1 MAPAAERR
9 GRCILRRVSWGER
22 IPIAAHDI
30 SFGLH
35 SAMVPLT
42 SHTDYQLYCQ
52 LDRDSRVDVRGLGL
66 PPEGYDLGGVSGG
79 PMLQPVYR
87 DRVWGWRLVG
97 ALSEAVSAGSFERV
111 TAVRAHFILPDGRIS
126 R

>member
-1 MAPAAERR
+1 MDFDVSDCPGGVSKIA
-9 GRCILRRVSWGER
+9 RVV
-22 IPIAAHDI
+22 AHFVI

-42 SHTDYQLYCQ
+42 SHTDYQLCCQ

-66 PPEGYDLGGVSGG
+66 PLEGYDLGGVSGG

-87 DRVWGWRLVG
+87 DGVWGWRLVG
-97 ALSEAVSAGSFERV
+97 VLSEARAVGSFERV
-111 TAVRAHFILPDGRIS
+111 TAVRTHFILPDGRI
-126 R
+126 RLY